1 MSESS
6 ARLPARKKLFYG
18 LGAVSDVIMAN
29 VIFQLAMPI
38 YNIELGVSASL
49 IGLAIALP
57 RIWDALTDPFMGNLS
72 DNTRSRFG
80 RRRPW
85 LAMGGLLGGSFCALL
100 WMPPPGWGETGL
112 FAYFLIVSVLYF
124 TAYTVFSVP
133 FNALGYEMSP
143 DYDERTSV
151 MAYKTFVMNIG
162 STLFLP
168 WIYKLCFL
176 PGFGDT
182 PLEGART
189 VGVLLGVVIFIFALL
204 PALLCRERP
213 EAQEQSKIKLGPALK
228 ETFRNRSFLMVAGVV
243 FCILMAIFLAFP
255 LMMYI
260 NLAVV
265 FQGMEAEA
273 AKEAFAN
280 INGVYNTVYGGVG
293 IAAVPLINSLS
304 KRFGKRK
311 TLMAGLVCVASAFL
325 LSPLL
330 FNPDMP
336 YLQIGI
342 AALASPGLACV
353 WVLTS
358 SMLADVTDEDE
369 LRTGLRREGMFGAAF
384 GLLVKLG
391 LAGVMALSGVII
403 DLSGFV
409 PNSTVQ
415 SMGTEIFLKS
425 FFAGAPLFFLTV
437 AFLLVWKFPLTRMR
451 MAAIK
456 EELVVMRQNEKNT

>member
-1 MSESS
+1 MISRPRLT
-6 ARLPARKKLFYG
+6 AREKTFYG

-49 IGLAIALP
+49 IGLAISIP
-57 RIWDALTDPFMGNLS
+57 RLWDAVTDPFMGNVS
-72 DNTRSRFG
+72 DNTRTRHG

-85 LAMGGLLGGSFCALL
+85 LALGGLLGGSFCGLM
-100 WMPPPGWGETGL
+100 WMPSPGWDEGAL
-112 FAYFLIVSVLYF
+112 FTYFLIVSILFF

-168 WIYKLCFL
+168 WMYKLCFL
-176 PGFGDT
+176 PAFGDG

-189 VGVLLGVVIFIFALL
+189 VGWLLAGVIFLFALL

-213 EAQEQSKIKLGPALK
+213 EAQKQAKIQLGQALK
-228 ETFRNRSFLMVAGVV
+228 HTFRNRSFLMVAGTV

-260 NLAVV
+260 NLAIV
-265 FQGMEAEA
+265 FRGMEAEA
-273 AKEAFAN
+273 AKDAFAT
-280 INGVYNTVYGGVG
+280 INGVYNTVYGVLG
-293 IAAVPLINSLS
+293 IASVPVVH
-304 KRFGKRK
+304 
-311 TLMAGLVCVASAFL
+311 TLLGGIVCVAIGFA

-330 FNPDMP
+330 FNPAMP
-336 YLQIGI
+336 YLQIGV

-353 WVLTS
+353 WVLTA

-369 LRTGLRREGMFGAAF
+369 LTTGLRREGMFGAAF

-391 LAGVMALSGVII
+391 LAGVMALSGVVI
-403 DLSGFV
+403 DWSGFD
-409 PNSTVQ
+409 PDSTAQTVETQ
-415 SMGTEIFLKS
+415 AFLRS
-425 FFAGAPLFFLTV
+425 FFAGAPLFFLAV
-437 AFLLVWKFPLTRMR
+437 AFLLVWKFPLTRER
-451 MAAIK
+451 MIEIK
-456 EELVVMRQNEKNT
+456 EELARRFDAPPDRTDIANT